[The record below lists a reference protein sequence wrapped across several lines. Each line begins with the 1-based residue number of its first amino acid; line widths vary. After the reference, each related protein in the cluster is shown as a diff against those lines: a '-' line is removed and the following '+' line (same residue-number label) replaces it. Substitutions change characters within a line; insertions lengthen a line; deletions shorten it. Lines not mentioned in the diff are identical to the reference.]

1 MKHFCISLK
10 NIPLSEG
17 PQYHHKVWWYSKK
30 DSEDLACGQMNG
42 YDLLQFKKTLGVAQ
56 MVKNLP
62 AMWKTWVSSLGLEKG
77 MTAHSTIL
85 AWRIPWMEEPAV
97 YSPLGCKEPD
107 TTDRLTRSFIF
118 FLRKNTWIDI
128 WEKPDTSFRS
138 SLQCSQHTGS
148 SDSSMMSC
156 DKCEML
162 STSEPS

>member
-1 MKHFCISLK
+1 MSWCTSLEEFVSLLVGEQVHKKVKHFCISFK

-42 YDLLQFKKTLGVAQ
+42 YDLLQFKKTLGMAQ

-62 AMWKTWVSSLGLEKG
+62 AMWKTWVSSLGLGKG
-77 MTAHSTIL
+77 MTTHSTIL

-97 YSPLGCKEPD
+97 YSPWGCKEPD
-107 TTDRLTRSFIF
+107 TTDRLTLSFIF

-138 SLQCSQHTGS
+138 FRSSL
-148 SDSSMMSC
+148 
-156 DKCEML
+156 
-162 STSEPS
+162 PV